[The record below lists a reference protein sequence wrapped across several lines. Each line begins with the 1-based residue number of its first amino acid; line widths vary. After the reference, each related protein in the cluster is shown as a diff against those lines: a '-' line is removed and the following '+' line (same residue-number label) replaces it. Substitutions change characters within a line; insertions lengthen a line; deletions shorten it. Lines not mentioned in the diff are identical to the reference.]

1 MSNNNENSNIE
12 STESTTV
19 ESTESVNIEVKT
31 EATVEPEVKENK
43 IVEETK
49 KIKDDLHN
57 YLYPYSEVKP
67 KDKESLEPY
76 GKLSLPTASEEENI
90 NYLAKVS
97 EFKDK
102 DFKGYFNTDTFR
114 SFLTTHLY
122 SIPKGMLDK
131 YIPNKEDLVN
141 DVNYAN
147 KNLNLRHINFATKE
161 KVSNAAAVARLTS
174 IFNIGEIVQ
183 VPLWNSGF
191 WVTIVPPSQR
201 DLVNLEIQLAREEL
215 ELGRTTSNFVY
226 SHYSVIFVK
235 ILANFIVKNIKE
247 HTLTLPVGENILD
260 YIKMSDLYPLI
271 LGLLASIYPD
281 GMDVNVFC
289 NNRMEFKEDG
299 TPKCDFT
306 TVVKTDPRKLLNV
319 DKGKLTDK
327 MLSQMTTRTPNSV
340 SLDSVINYQSLLESS
355 YQHIEIDSTVG
366 MKIHVEFKNP
376 SISDSIRIGEEWIG
390 EVIKTLEEV
399 FVKADGNES
408 KNEMINTA
416 VDMSIL
422 TVYSN
427 YVKSIS
433 IPSENLYIDSYAS
446 ILETLERFSG
456 DNVIV
461 KGFVDA
467 IDKYISRSA
476 ISLVGIPSFT
486 CPKCQEINGNKDNT
500 EFKEFIPIEVIKYF
514 FENLKLRINNQR
526 AMVNS

>member
-1 MSNNNENSNIE
+1 MNYKKIYKQLEEIKMPNNENI
-12 STESTTV
+12 STENEIKDNGV
-19 ESTESVNIEVKT
+19 
-31 EATVEPEVKENK
+31 
-43 IVEETK
+43 VEEPVK
-49 KIKDDLHN
+49 PIKDDLHN
-57 YLYPYSEVKP
+57 YQYPYSEITTKN
-67 KDKESLEPY
+67 KDGLSPY
-76 GKLSLPTASEEENI
+76 GKLSLPTANEEDNI

-114 SFLTTHLY
+114 SFLTSHFY
-122 SIPKGMLDK
+122 SIPKGMLHR
-131 YIPNKEDLVN
+131 YIPSKESLVN
-141 DVNYAN
+141 DINYAN
-147 KNLNLRHINFATKE
+147 KNLNLRNINFTTKE

-235 ILANFIVKNIKE
+235 ILSNFIVKNIKE
-247 HTLTLPVGENILD
+247 HTVTLPVGENLLD
-260 YIKMSDLYPLI
+260 YIKMSDLYPLL
-271 LGLLASIYPD
+271 LGLLSSIYPD

-299 TPKCDFT
+299 TPMCDFT
-306 TVVKTDPRKLLNV
+306 TVIKTDPRKLLNV

-327 MLSQMTTRTPNSV
+327 MLSQMAIRTPNSV
-340 SLDSVINYQSLLESS
+340 SLESVINYQSLLESG
-355 YQHIEIDSTVG
+355 YQQVEVDSTVG
-366 MKIHVEFKNP
+366 KKINFEFKNP

-390 EVIKTLEEV
+390 EIIKTLEEV
-399 FVKADGNES
+399 FIKADDIDN
-408 KNEMINTA
+408 KNEMISKA

-433 IPSENLYIDSYAS
+433 IPEENLYIDNYAS
-446 ILETLERFSG
+446 IMETLERFSV
-456 DNVIV
+456 DETIV
-461 KGFVDA
+461 KNFVDS
-467 IDKYISRSA
+467 IDKYISRSSL
-476 ISLVGIPSFT
+476 SLVGIPSFT
-486 CPKCQEINGNKDNT
+486 CPKCQEINGNKDST

-514 FENLKLRINNQR
+514 FENLKLRIENQR
-526 AMVNS
+526 TMVNS